1 MQLPVCE
8 RDWWFLQ
15 VSGDGCSSD
24 GQLEC
29 CFFELLRKDGTGVL
43 STLCGDSC
51 LAGIEVWVFHNI
63 MTFEGIPDALN
74 RKYTAHLRYL

>member
-51 LAGIEVWVFHNI
+51 LAGIEV
-63 MTFEGIPDALN
+63 
-74 RKYTAHLRYL
+74 